1 MASWDPRFGDPP
13 GGEADWSALG
23 LPCTKDCSGH
33 SRGFAWGARFGIH
46 DAEYS
51 AGNSN
56 SFNEGVRA
64 YAAQWLAANAEAGA
78 AEGEQS
84 YGGRGSRAAAPG
96 TWGAWV
102 RGRGQY

>member
-1 MASWDPRFGDPP
+1 MASWDPRTGDPP

-23 LPCTKDCSGH
+23 MPCTKDCSGH
-33 SRGFAWGARFGIH
+33 GKGFAWAARFGIH

-64 YAAQWLAANAEAGA
+64 YAQQWLAANAQAGEEQGA
-78 AEGEQS
+78 QS
-84 YGGRGSRAAAPG
+84 YRGSRAASPG
-96 TWGAWV
+96 TWGAWAQG
-102 RGRGQY
+102 RGRY